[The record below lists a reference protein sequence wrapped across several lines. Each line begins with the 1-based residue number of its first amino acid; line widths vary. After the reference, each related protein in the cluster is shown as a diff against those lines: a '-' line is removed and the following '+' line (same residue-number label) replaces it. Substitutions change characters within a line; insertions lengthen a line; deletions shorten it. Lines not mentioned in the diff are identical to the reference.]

1 MHANAARARRRF
13 SDRFLWGERGTIMR
27 VRLLGPVE
35 LLEPDGSSV
44 LIAAPK
50 RRAVLAVLAL
60 EMNRVVPVERLL
72 DLIWDGAPPPRAR
85 TALQGHVSALRRLLT
100 APGLTLVTRDPGY
113 ALLGAASEVD
123 LHLFRSCYEQA
134 AGTEDD
140 RTAADLL
147 AQALGLWRGRPL
159 ADLASAALRD
169 DATAGL
175 GQLRLAAL
183 EAWGERKLRLSLGRE
198 VLPALEQAVRDD
210 PLREPLVRLLLLAL
224 YQADRQADAIELF
237 QRTRELLSTELGVD
251 PGAPLRAA
259 YQTVLRAEATVAD
272 RPTLAA
278 ASAPAPAAVRRVV
291 PAQLPREA
299 AGFVGRTAELD
310 ALDRACGARSERGLA
325 LVVGPAGVGK
335 SSLTL
340 HWAHRS
346 AADFPDGQLFADL
359 QGFSATPPVTTASVL
374 AGFLHALGA
383 PDTDIPSDLDQ
394 RVALYRSLLAGR
406 RLLVVLDNVRVVAD
420 VLPLLPSGPG
430 CAAVV
435 TSRNLLDGLVA
446 RQGASALRIEAL
458 PPQESRDLLAG
469 TVGGSRIAAEA
480 EAAREL
486 VRLCDGL
493 PLALRVA
500 GARLATHPDWTVA
513 DLVGELSDEQARL
526 AGLTTDDAD
535 LGVEAA
541 LRLSYRALPGPAA
554 ELFRLLGLHP
564 GPDVDRWSAAA
575 LAGRSPAET
584 RQTLAALASSHL
596 LQETRPGRFAR
607 HDLVRL
613 YTVQLAQQGLSA
625 EARDEA
631 LGRLL
636 DYYLAATAAA
646 AEPAS
651 SQRKLLYRPRPG
663 SVEIPA
669 LTGTAEAPAL
679 WFRTETAAIRALVAG
694 CADGPRAG
702 QAWRLA
708 CNTMPLYFGTEHVD
722 DWLAASLVGLQA
734 AESDGELSGRSRL
747 HADVGMALEE
757 RGEHAEAMRYLE
769 RAVRLARESG
779 SRETHYLALFRLGIG
794 QLGAGALPQ
803 ARQTIEACLQE
814 ARELRDLP
822 SQAQSLNNLGHAHN
836 LLGSHLEALACAE
849 QARDLTAGAP
859 SSHTHLASLCTITE
873 ALQALGRRAEAIGYA
888 REAVRLCRAYGNPAF
903 EAHALYLI
911 GQLQKDLGRSAESA
925 RSLRLSRDLLA
936 PLGRVEAADR

>member
-1 MHANAARARRRF
+1 
-13 SDRFLWGERGTIMR
+13 MR

-35 LLEPDGSSV
+35 LHEPDGSAV
-44 LIAAPK
+44 PIAAPK

-60 EMNRVVPVERLL
+60 ELNRVVPVERLL

-85 TALQGHVSALRRLLT
+85 SALQGHVSALRRLLT

-123 LHLFRSCYEQA
+123 LHLFRSCYDQA
-134 AGTEDD
+134 TGTADD

-147 AQALGLWRGRPL
+147 GRALDLWQGRPL
-159 ADLASAALRD
+159 ADLPSAALRD
-169 DATAGL
+169 DAAAGL

-210 PLREPLVRLLLLAL
+210 PLREPLIRLLLLAFH
-224 YQADRQADAIELF
+224 QADRQADAIELF
-237 QRTRELLSTELGVD
+237 QRTRKLLSTELGVD

-259 YQTVLRAEATVAD
+259 YQTVLRAEAAVTDRPAHVDRPAHPDRPAPAD
-272 RPTLAA
+272 RPAHLDR
-278 ASAPAPAAVRRVV
+278 PVV
-291 PAQLPREA
+291 PAQLPGES
-299 AGFVGRTAELD
+299 AGFVGRRKELE
-310 ALDRACGARSERGLA
+310 ALDRACGAGAEPGLA

-335 SSLTL
+335 STLTL
-340 HWAHRS
+340 HWAHRR
-346 AADFPDGQLFADL
+346 AADFRDGQLFADL
-359 QGFSATPPVTTASVL
+359 QGFSATSPVTTASVL

-383 PDTDIPSDLDQ
+383 PDSDIPSDLGQ

-435 TSRNLLDGLVA
+435 TSRNLLDSLVA
-446 RQGASALRIEAL
+446 RQGASVLRIEAL
-458 PPQESRDLLAG
+458 APQESRDLLAG
-469 TVGGSRIAAEA
+469 TVGGSRIAAEE

-541 LRLSYRALPGPAA
+541 LSLSYRALPGPAA

-575 LAGRSPAET
+575 LVGRSPAET

-613 YTVQLAQQGLSA
+613 YTVQLAQRGLSTQV
-625 EARDEA
+625 RDEA

-651 SQRKLLYRPRPG
+651 SQPKLLYRPRPG

-669 LTGTAEAPAL
+669 LDGTAECPAR
-679 WFRTETAAIRALVAG
+679 WFRSEATTVRALVAG
-694 CADGPRAG
+694 SADGPRAG
-702 QAWRLA
+702 QAWRIA

-722 DWLAASLVGLQA
+722 DWLAASLAGLRA
-734 AESDGELSGRSRL
+734 AESDGEMSGRSRL
-747 HADVGMALEE
+747 HAEVGMALEE
-757 RGEHAEAMRYLE
+757 RGEYPEAMRHLE
-769 RAVRLARESG
+769 RSVRLARESD
-779 SRETHYLALFRLGIG
+779 SREARHLALFRLGIG

-803 ARQTIEACLQE
+803 ARQTIESCLQE
-814 ARELRDLP
+814 ARELRDVP
-822 SQAQSLNNLGHAHN
+822 AQAQSLNNLGHAHN

-873 ALQALGRRAEAIGYA
+873 ALQALGRRAEAIGCA
-888 REAVRLCRAYGNPAF
+888 REAVRLCRASGNPAF
-903 EAHALYLI
+903 EAHALYLV
-911 GQLQKDLGRSAESA
+911 GQLQKDLGRPADSA
-925 RSLRLSRDLLA
+925 RSLRQSRDLLA
-936 PLGRVEAADR
+936 PLGRTEAADR